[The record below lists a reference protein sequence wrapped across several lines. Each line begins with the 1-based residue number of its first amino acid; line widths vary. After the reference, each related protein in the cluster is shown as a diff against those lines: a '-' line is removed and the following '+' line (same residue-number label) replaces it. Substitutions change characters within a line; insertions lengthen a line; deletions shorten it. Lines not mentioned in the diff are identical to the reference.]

1 VRAVTATPGQA
12 GCASIDDFG
21 SVLRQ
26 IVAVREQVDIVCVSV
41 HWGKEY
47 HFYPDTEQVSMAHAL
62 SEAGATFVI
71 GHHPHVLQGI
81 ERYGQSLIAYSL
93 GNFFLPPIRMKSG
106 RLQLRSKASR
116 EFMVMKAF
124 AVPSAVVQPSLIG
137 GVVSKAYSM
146 KPYDRIGQEEFCS
159 RIESISKPIGS
170 PDYAGYVD
178 KYRIKR
184 DRQLLWTSLGD
195 AFRKLAAMPV
205 RDVLRNLTLSDIRRN
220 LDRVARI
227 LSKS

>member
-1 VRAVTATPGQA
+1 
-12 GCASIDDFG
+12 
-21 SVLRQ
+21 
-26 IVAVREQVDIVCVSV
+26 
-41 HWGKEY
+41 
-47 HFYPDTEQVSMAHAL
+47 
-62 SEAGATFVI
+62 
-71 GHHPHVLQGI
+71 
-81 ERYGQSLIAYSL
+81 
-93 GNFFLPPIRMKSG
+93 
-106 RLQLRSKASR
+106 
-116 EFMVMKAF
+116 
-124 AVPSAVVQPSLIG
+124 
-137 GVVSKAYSM
+137 M